1 MVPWLIFASSTPGV
15 PPPPP
20 PRDLFGRD
28 ELIEKIVG
36 LAGNST
42 PFALIGAGGIGK
54 TSAALT
60 ALHDDRIKQRFG
72 SDRWFIR
79 CDQFPTSL
87 THFLRRLSKVIG
99 AGVENPEDLT
109 LLQPLLSSK
118 EMFII
123 LDNAESILDP
133 RGTDA
138 QEIYAMVE
146 ELSHYDNVCLCI
158 TSRISTIPPACEAI
172 EIPTLSVAAA
182 RDTFYRIYKH
192 SERPD
197 LVDSILE
204 RLDFHPLS
212 ITLLATV
219 AHHNKWDTGR
229 LVREWERRRTEVLR
243 TPHNKSL
250 AATIELSLAS
260 PMFQELGPDARGLLG
275 VVAFFPRGVD
285 ENNLEWLF
293 PTVFNATNIFD
304 NFCILSLTYRTNGF
318 VTMLAPLR
326 DHLCPKDPKSSPL
339 LCAAKDRY
347 FGRLSVGVYP
357 GKVGY
362 EGAQWIKSEDVNIEH
377 LLDVF
382 TNVDANSNGVWD
394 TCSYFMEHI
403 HWHKRRPVLLGP
415 KIEALPDTHPS
426 KPRCLFWFSQLLAL
440 VGNYTERKRL
450 LIHALKLW
458 RAQGDGYEVARTL
471 GYLSDT
477 NRLLELHKEGLQQA
491 RESLEIHERLR
502 DEVRQ
507 AQSLLWLARLLFDD
521 GQSGAAEEAAS
532 RAVGLLS
539 GRGEKFLLCQCHR
552 FLGNAIRSRG
562 EIEKATNHLEASLAL
577 AYSFNWHHQLVWIH
591 YSLARLFSVQRRFDE
606 AHAHVEHAK
615 SYAINTAAPYL
626 LGRAIELQARVW
638 YNQGRLKEAESE
650 TLCAAA
656 VYERIGA
663 AKDLEGC
670 GELLRMIIAK
680 TDNPASCGELDFV
693 CEFLEI
699 GLLPTRINLPF

>member
-1 MVPWLIFASSTPGV
+1 M
-15 PPPPP
+15 
-20 PRDLFGRD
+20 
-28 ELIEKIVG
+28 
-36 LAGNST
+36 
-42 PFALIGAGGIGK
+42 
-54 TSAALT
+54 T
-60 ALHDDRIKQRFG
+60 ALHDSRIKQQFG
-72 SDRWFIR
+72 NDRWFIR
-79 CDQFPTSL
+79 CDQFPASL

-109 LLQPLLSSK
+109 LLQPFLSSK

-133 RGTDA
+133 QGTDA

-146 ELSHYDNVCLCI
+146 ELSQYNNVCLCI
-158 TSRISTIPPACEAI
+158 TSRISTIPPACETL

-182 RDTFYRIYKH
+182 RHTFYRIYKC

-229 LVREWERRRTEVLR
+229 LTREWEGRRTDVLR

-260 PMFQELGPDARGLLG
+260 PMFQELGPDARELLG
-275 VVAFFPRGVD
+275 VVAFFPRGID
-285 ENNLEWLF
+285 ENNLRWLF
-293 PTVFNATNIFD
+293 PTVSDATNIFD

-326 DHLCPKDPKSSPL
+326 DHLCPKDPRSSPL
-339 LCAAKDRY
+339 LSAAKDRY
-347 FGRLSVGVYP
+347 FDRLSVGVYP
-357 GKVGY
+357 GKPGY
-362 EGAQWIKSEDVNIEH
+362 EEAQWIKSEDVNIEH

-382 TNVDANSNGVWD
+382 TTVDANSDGVWD
-394 TCSYFMEHI
+394 ACSYFMEHI
-403 HWHKRRPVLLGP
+403 HWHKRRPVLLGQ
-415 KIEALPDTHPS
+415 KIEALPDAHPS
-426 KPRCLFWFSQLLAL
+426 KPRCLFWLSQLLAL
-440 VGNYTERKRL
+440 VGNYMERKRL

-458 RAQGDGYEVARTL
+458 RPRGDGFEVARTL

-477 NRLLELHKEGLQQA
+477 NRLLELCKEGLQQA
-491 RESLEIHERLR
+491 EEALEIHERLG
-502 DEVRQ
+502 DGVRQ

-521 GQSGAAEEAAS
+521 GQPGAAEAAAS

-539 GRGEKFLLCQCHR
+539 GRDEKFLLCQCHR

-562 EIEKATNHLEASLAL
+562 EIEKATNHLEASLTL

-591 YSLARLFSVQRRFDE
+591 YSLARLFSVQHRFDD
-606 AHAHVEHAK
+606 AHTHVEYAK
-615 SYAINTAAPYL
+615 SYAVNAAAPYL
-626 LGRAIELQARVW
+626 LARAIELQARIW

-650 TLCAAA
+650 TLCAAG

-670 GELLRMIIAK
+670 GELLRIITAK
-680 TDNPASCGELDFV
+680 TDDPVTCGELDFV

-699 GLLPTRINLPF
+699 VLLPTRVDLLF